1 MHDPFAPIVIPA
13 PPRIRPFCASFS
25 IRGLRAGCTA
35 ALLWVGVL
43 VAHATEP
50 RTVHIKASAS
60 DARFEGWGTS
70 LCWFGN
76 AVGRWPEPHR
86 SAIADA
92 LFSPAGLGLTFLRY
106 NIGGGENPEHRHMPW
121 FRQME
126 GFSPAP
132 GEWNWSA
139 DPGQRWML
147 AAAIA
152 RGATHVEAFSNAPP
166 HWMTLSNCASGG
178 TDPNHDNLDPRHEAA
193 FVDYLVQVVAHFR
206 TAWGVRFDT
215 IDPMNEPYTDYWR
228 AHGRQEGCHFGR
240 ASQAR
245 LIRRL
250 RAALDQHDL
259 KDVRLSAADET
270 NYDRAIDTWKSYDA
284 ATRDCVALINAH
296 AYATAR
302 RTELR
307 DLARASG
314 KPLVM
319 SEVDDGGGNPHA
331 HDAMGP
337 ALHLAGQ
344 IIDDLRDLQPL
355 RWTFWQAVEDE
366 AGMVGANCN
375 WGLIHA
381 DLEGQT
387 HAWVK
392 TKKYHAMAQ
401 FTKFI
406 RPGAAWT
413 SCDDAHT
420 VALRN
425 VDGSLAIV
433 ARNPHATEAV
443 SVVYDLSSFDASDA
457 TVVEIHRT
465 SANENYAAQ
474 PAAKISSESR
484 LALVLPAQSITTI
497 LVRLGDTAART
508 K

>member
-1 MHDPFAPIVIPA
+1 MLPVA
-13 PPRIRPFCASFS
+13 PPARS
-25 IRGLRAGCTA
+25 IVPPVSRRHLRVRWVAG
-35 ALLWVGVL
+35 LLWFGAL
-43 VAHATEP
+43 IAHAAEP
-50 RTVHIKASAS
+50 RTVHVQPSTS
-60 DARFEGWGTS
+60 DARFDGWGTS

-92 LFSPAGLGLTFLRY
+92 LFSPAGLGLTFVRY

-126 GFSPAP
+126 GFSPTP
-132 GEWNWSA
+132 GAWNWSA

-147 AAAIA
+147 AAALQ
-152 RGATHVEAFSNAPP
+152 RGATRVEAFSNAPP
-166 HWMTLSNCASGG
+166 HWMTLSGCVAGG
-178 TDPNHDNLDPRHEAA
+178 IDPNHDNLDPRHEAA

-228 AHGRQEGCHFGR
+228 AHGRQEGCHFER
-240 ASQAR
+240 ASQTR

-259 KDVRLSAADET
+259 KDVRISAADET
-270 NYDRAIDTWKSYDA
+270 NFDRAIDTWKSYDD
-284 ATRDCVALINAH
+284 ATRDCVAVINAH

-307 DLARASG
+307 TLAREAG

-319 SEVDDGGGNPHA
+319 SEVDDGGGSPHA
-331 HDAMGP
+331 HDAMP
-337 ALHLAGQ
+337 AALHLAGQ

-366 AGMVGANCN
+366 AGMVSANCN

-381 DLEGQT
+381 DLLGAT
-387 HAWVK
+387 HTWTT
-392 TKKYHAMAQ
+392 TKKYHAMGQ

-406 RPGAAWT
+406 RPGAAWA
-413 SCDDAHT
+413 SCDDADTLAMHDPAT
-420 VALRN
+420 RRLILVTRN
-425 VDGSLAIV
+425 A
-433 ARNPHATEAV
+433 HAAAQPVT
-443 SVVYDLSSFDASDA
+443 YDLSSWSPALA
-457 TVVEIHRT
+457 RAEIVRT
-465 SANENYAAQ
+465 SATEDLI
-474 PAAKISSESR
+474 P
-484 LALVLPAQSITTI
+484 LPAQTVSAEGWLSTLLPAKSITTI
-497 LVRLGDTAART
+497 IVHLPSPRG
-508 K
+508 

>member
-1 MHDPFAPIVIPA
+1 MVIPA
-13 PPRIRPFCASFS
+13 APRIRHVFPSAST
-25 IRGLRAGCTA
+25 RRLRAACTA
-35 ALLWVGVL
+35 TLLGL
-43 VAHATEP
+43 GLLAAHATEP
-50 RTVHIKASAS
+50 RTVQIQKPAS

-92 LFSPAGLGLTFLRY
+92 LFSPAGLGLTFVRY

-126 GFSPAP
+126 GFSPAA

-147 AAAIA
+147 AAALQ
-152 RGATHVEAFSNAPP
+152 RGVTHVEAFSNAPP
-166 HWMTLSNCASGG
+166 YWMTRSGCVSG
-178 TDPNHDNLDPRHEAA
+178 HTDPNQDNLDPRHEAA

-206 TAWGVRFDT
+206 TEWGVRFDT

-228 AHGRQEGCHFGR
+228 AHGRQEGCHFER

-245 LIRRL
+245 IIQRL
-250 RAALDQHDL
+250 RAALDERGL
-259 KDVRLSAADET
+259 PDVRLSAADET
-270 NYDRAIDTWKSYDA
+270 NYDRAIETWKSYDA
-284 ATRDCVALINAH
+284 AARACVAVINAH

-307 DLARASG
+307 DLAREAG
-314 KPLVM
+314 KLLVM
-319 SEVDDGGGNPHA
+319 SEVDDGGGSPHA
-331 HDAMGP
+331 HNAMAP

-366 AGMVGANCN
+366 SGMNDANCN

-387 HAWVK
+387 HTWVK

-401 FTKFI
+401 FTQFI
-406 RPGAAWT
+406 RSGAAWM
-413 SCDDAHT
+413 SCDDANT

-425 VDGSLAIV
+425 ADGSLAIV
-433 ARNPHATEAV
+433 SRNPRADEVQIT
-443 SVVYDLSSFDASDA
+443 YDLSAFGASEA
-457 TVVEIHRT
+457 AAVEIHRT
-465 SANENYAAQ
+465 SAKEDCAPQ
-474 PAAKISSESR
+474 PPAAISSESR
-484 LALVLPAQSITTI
+484 LSLGLPAQSITTI
-497 LVRLGDTAART
+497 LMRLGGTAARAQ
-508 K
+508 